1 MHLPLVSIITVTYQA
16 ESLIEATIRS
26 VTQQDYEA
34 IEHVLIDGGSSDN
47 TVAIASACM
56 RERHILISEKDN
68 GLYDAMN
75 KGLRLANGDFVMFLN
90 AGDLLHNNQVI
101 SEMIH
106 QGGFTDCIYG
116 ETSIID
122 ATGQH
127 LAGRRLRPPVSLNWK
142 SFRMGMCVS
151 HQSMLMRKSIAVPFD
166 LNYRISADIDWSIRC
181 LKRATSTAYCA
192 IIVSDFLIGGVSA
205 KNQRQS
211 WIERWK
217 IMRVHYGL
225 WSTMWSHFKIV
236 FRYAWQRLTR
246 KHMY

>member
-1 MHLPLVSIITVTYQA
+1 MQLPLVSIITVTYQA
-16 ESLIEATIRS
+16 ESLIEPTVRS

-34 IEHVLIDGGSSDN
+34 IEHVLIDGGSNDN
-47 TVAIASACM
+47 TVAIASAGM
-56 RERHILISEKDN
+56 REKHILMSEKDN

-101 SEMIH
+101 SEMIR
-106 QGGFTDCIYG
+106 QGSFTDCIYG

-122 ATGQH
+122 AAGQH

-192 IIVSDFLIGGVSA
+192 IIVSDFLVGGVSA
-205 KNQRQS
+205 KNQKQS

-246 KHMY
+246 KHMH